1 VLKQRILTASILLPI
16 VLGLVL
22 FAPAHVFAL
31 ATALVALLGGQEWTR
46 LGGIESRRWRSLYLL
61 LLAVLLVGL
70 EWLRLQTG
78 LFWLHALAGGWWLL
92 GLLWLLRWRKAA
104 MGRTQGMSLPGLALG
119 LLVLSSFWAA
129 MVELRTLSEHGPE
142 LVLALLLLIWIA
154 DSVAYFAG
162 RRWGTHKLAP
172 GISPG
177 KTLEG
182 VYGALAGLL
191 LFSVALFFWGLVPS
205 VLLWQLTL
213 LCLVTGIF
221 SIVGDLFE
229 SLLKR
234 RRGLKDSGY
243 LLPGH
248 GGVLDRIDSLLAAA
262 PVFVLGLLWL
272 TGV

>member
-1 VLKQRILTASILLPI
+1 MLRQRILTASILLPI

-22 FAPAHVFAL
+22 FAPAHIFAL
-31 ATALVALLGGQEWTR
+31 VTALVALLGGQEWSR
-46 LGGIESRRWRSLYLL
+46 LGGIESRLWRNLYLL
-61 LLAVLLVGL
+61 LLALLLAGL
-70 EWLRLQTG
+70 EWLRPQTG

-92 GLLWLLRWRKAA
+92 GFLWLIRWRKAV
-104 MGRTQGMSLPGLALG
+104 MGRTQGVSLPGLALG
-119 LLVLSSFWAA
+119 VLVLVSFWAA
-129 MVELRTLSEHGPE
+129 MVELRTRAEHGPE
-142 LVLALLLLIWIA
+142 LVLALLLLIWMV
-154 DSVAYFAG
+154 DSVAYFVG
-162 RRWGTHKLAP
+162 RRWGRHKLAP

-182 VYGALAGLL
+182 VYGAMVGLL
-191 LFSVALFFWGLVPS
+191 LFSVVLFFWGLVPAP
-205 VLLWQLTL
+205 LWQLAL

-262 PVFVLGLLWL
+262 PVFVLGLYWL
-272 TGV
+272 AGA

>member
-1 VLKQRILTASILLPI
+1 MLKQRLITAAILLPL

-22 FAPAHVFAL
+22 FASEPLFAL
-31 ATALVALLGGQEWTR
+31 VTALVALLGGQEWAR

-61 LLAVLLVGL
+61 LLACVLAVLQ
-70 EWLRLQTG
+70 WLRPQTG
-78 LFWLHALAGGWWLL
+78 LFWVHAAAGGWWLL
-92 GLLWLLRWRKAA
+92 GFLWLIRWRKAV
-104 MGRTQGMSLPGLALG
+104 MGRTQGLSLPGLTLG

-129 MVELRTLSEHGPE
+129 MVELRTLSEHGPK
-142 LVLALLLLIWIA
+142 LVLALLLLIWVA
-154 DSVAYFAG
+154 DSLAYFAG
-162 RRWGTHKLAP
+162 RRFGRHKLAP

-182 VYGALAGLL
+182 VYGALIGL
-191 LFSVALFFWGLVPS
+191 ALCGVGLHFWGLLPA
-205 VLLWQLTL
+205 LPLWQLVL
-213 LCLVTGIF
+213 LSLVTGLF

-262 PVFVLGLLWL
+262 PIFVLGLLWL
-272 TGV
+272 SGT